1 MCFYDTEPCEVYNQT
16 RRKARK
22 EHVCDE
28 CRDPIRRGNHYDEIT
43 GIFDGS
49 PFRYRICLVCRLDHS
64 RVIDHERAEGC
75 DGIEA
80 DPGLGRLWEGMWSIG
95 LEPTPR
101 FTMGAGI

>member
-1 MCFYDTEPCEVYNQT
+1 MCFWDTEPCEVYDQR

-22 EHVCDE
+22 DHVCSE
-28 CRDPIRRGNHYDEIT
+28 CRNPIRRGNLYDEVT

-49 PFRYRICLVCRLDHS
+49 PFRYRICLTCRLDHL

-75 DGIEA
+75 DWTEA
-80 DPGLGRLWEGMWSIG
+80 DPGLGNLLAGMASIG

-101 FTMGAGI
+101 FEMGAGI